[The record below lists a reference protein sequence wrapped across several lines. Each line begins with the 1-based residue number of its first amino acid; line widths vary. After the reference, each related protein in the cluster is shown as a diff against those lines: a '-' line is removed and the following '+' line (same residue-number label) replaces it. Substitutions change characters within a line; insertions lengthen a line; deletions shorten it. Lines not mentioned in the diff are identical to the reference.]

1 MASYGKN
8 YKDRGMVK
16 WAGFYLSEHTDTL
29 HNEKTAEANRP
40 VQKMQMDVDEI
51 GEILS
56 EAVLKSRKIVIQ
68 IEERDSNGYYR
79 PDIIGMIQ
87 GSDELGIYVG
97 GTKVGYDEI
106 RNVAFSNELKWS
118 DMERFKI

>member
-29 HNEKTAEANRP
+29 HNEKKAEANRP
-40 VQKMQMDVDEI
+40 VQKIQMDVDEI
-51 GEILS
+51 GEVLS

-87 GSDELGIYVG
+87 GSDELGIYVS

-106 RNVAFSNELKWS
+106 RHVAFSNELKWS
-118 DMERFKI
+118 DMERFKV